1 MEGTIEEHANGTSTT
16 RSVLIGLLIGG
27 LAGAAATLLLAPE
40 SGRQTRA
47 RIREKSIQLRDQTTA
62 GVKHVL
68 EQARLETDGVTAGV
82 REKAGE
88 LKDLGK
94 DKLVEQIDRV
104 SAALDT
110 GKKAVKAA

>member
-1 MEGTIEEHANGTSTT
+1 MEGTIEEHGNGTSTT

-27 LAGAAATLLLAPE
+27 LTGAAAMLLLAPQ
-40 SGRQTRA
+40 SGQQTRA
-47 RIREKSIQLRDQTTA
+47 QIREKSTQLRDRTTA

-68 EQARLETDGVTAGV
+68 EQARLETDGMTAGV
-82 REKAGE
+82 HEKAGG
-88 LKDLGK
+88 LKNLGRG
-94 DKLVEQIDRV
+94 KLVEQIDRV

>member
-1 MEGTIEEHANGTSTT
+1 MEGTIEEHGNGTSTT

-27 LAGAAATLLLAPE
+27 LTGAAAMLLLAPQ
-40 SGRQTRA
+40 SGQQTRA
-47 RIREKSIQLRDQTTA
+47 QIREKSTQLRDRTTA
-62 GVKHVL
+62 GVKQVL
-68 EQARLETDGVTAGV
+68 EQGRVEADGVTAAM
-82 REKAGE
+82 REKAAE
-88 LKDLGK
+88 LKGLGK